1 MQQLSV
7 PFAEKMD
14 EPLAQLCNGERGLVP
29 SERVPV
35 LVRCQAEA
43 FSEVVALVV
52 QLGGTIRH
60 QLRLVSA
67 IAAWIPLL
75 SVEALAHDDAVLQLE
90 LEQSFTAA

>member
-14 EPLAQLCNGERGLVP
+14 EPLAQLCNGGRGLVP

-35 LVRCQAEA
+35 LVRCQTEA
-43 FSEVVALVV
+43 FSEVAALVV
-52 QLGGTIRH
+52 RLGGTIRH

-67 IAAWIPLL
+67 IAAWIPLS
-75 SVEALAHDDAVLQLE
+75 SVEALAHDDGVRQLE